1 MIPPAGGIGL
11 HVPTLA
17 RAFRDRLRDCS
28 DSDTF
33 QKELQLLWQNIFH
46 VSSDL
51 SPRPELLMVHW
62 AAFEFAVNELVL
74 ACEESRYMESI
85 PVAENKALVPLEF
98 LKQDP
103 SFCAFI
109 SIQLRLEAPVSSVI
123 PRLLRSLLA
132 TGDVDWFCAL
142 LQTLPSPP
150 NTLFGA
156 DHESHADISVLYEQ
170 VISSIR
176 EYSQPF
182 ATRWLVWVPSTL
194 RWCDC
199 WAETFPLSAAAESLW
214 LRSLWRL

>member
-1 MIPPAGGIGL
+1 MPFLAMSIPDAPSVPANSAPALMPTVSEFEFFPRAPSSVGRVDVACADIDANDVIPPAGGIGL

-28 DSDTF
+28 NSATF

-46 VSSDL
+46 VPSDL

-62 AAFEFAVNELVL
+62 AAFEFAVNEIVL

-109 SIQLRLEAPVSSVI
+109 SIQLRLEAPVSSVRLPII
-123 PRLLRSLLA
+123 PEFI
-132 TGDVDWFCAL
+132 FC
-142 LQTLPSPP
+142 
-150 NTLFGA
+150 
-156 DHESHADISVLYEQ
+156 V
-170 VISSIR
+170 
-176 EYSQPF
+176 SQHSF
-182 ATRWLVWVPSTL
+182 R
-194 RWCDC
+194 
-199 WAETFPLSAAAESLW
+199 
-214 LRSLWRL
+214 